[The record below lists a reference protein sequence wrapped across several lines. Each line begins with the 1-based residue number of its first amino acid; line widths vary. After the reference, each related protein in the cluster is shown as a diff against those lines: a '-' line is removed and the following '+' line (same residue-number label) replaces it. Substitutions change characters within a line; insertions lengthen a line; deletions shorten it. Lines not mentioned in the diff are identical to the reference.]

1 MFAKLAIYAVLIAH
15 GIGHVMA
22 PQAAFAPPGA
32 FPRTAHMVATGMTIT
47 SGGGKVL
54 SLLWILPFVGFLAG
68 TYGLW
73 AGAEW
78 WRPVLLAS
86 AVVSI
91 GAVLPWWGVMPVFS
105 YLGALAVD
113 VVVIVALLTPWGDQ
127 VIKATGG

>member
-1 MFAKLAIYAVLIAH
+1 MIAKLVIAAVLIAH

-22 PQAAFAPPGA
+22 PQAAFVPPGA

-47 SGGGKVL
+47 SDGGKVL

-73 AGAEW
+73 TGTEW

-91 GAVLPWWGVMPVFS
+91 VAVLPWWGVMPVFS

-113 VVVIVALLTPWGDQ
+113 IVVIAALLTPWGDQ
-127 VIKATGG
+127 IAKSAAG

>member
-1 MFAKLAIYAVLIAH
+1 MMTKLIVAVVLIAH

-22 PQAAFAPPGA
+22 PQAAFVPPGA

-47 SGGGKVL
+47 SDGGRLL

-73 AGAEW
+73 AGTEW
-78 WRPVLLAS
+78 WRPVLVAS
-86 AVVSI
+86 AAFSI
-91 GAVLPWWGVMPVFS
+91 VAVLPWWGVMPVFS

-113 VVVIVALLTPWGDQ
+113 VIVLVGLLTPWGEQ
-127 VIKATGG
+127 LVKAAGA